1 MKSWVLWGNSM
12 YNMHSYLKYLLET
25 YPEIRKATTKPLWE
39 KWLDNRQKP
48 THKQLEKIIRL
59 LPVDDVNKNYFRVAM
74 FRISTRYQKKGVYM
88 YDFPVHPMACPR
100 PRCTKFGRP
109 YMPKKYMDWK
119 NELVK
124 MMEDKQ
130 HGLNHPIKMKL
141 DFIFFSEN
149 KPWGPHHLK
158 PDVDNLVKAFMD
170 AAQDGGMLAD
180 DSVVFS
186 IFANKYWGPSP
197 KITCTIQY

>member
-1 MKSWVLWGNSM
+1 M

-25 YPEIRKATTKPLWE
+25 YPEIKKATTKPLWK
-39 KWLDNRQKP
+39 KWLDNRQRP
-48 THKQLEKIIRL
+48 THKQLEKIISL

-74 FRISTRYQKKGVYM
+74 FRISTRFQKQGVYM
-88 YDFPVHPMACPR
+88 YDFPIHPMPCPR

-119 NELVK
+119 KELVK
-124 MMEDKQ
+124 MMEDKK
-130 HGLNHPIKMKL
+130 HGFNHPIKMKL
-141 DFIFFSEN
+141 DFIFYSEN
-149 KPWGPHHLK
+149 KPWGPHHQK

-170 AAQDGGMLAD
+170 AAQDGEMLVD
-180 DSVVFS
+180 DSVVYS
-186 IFANKYWGPSP
+186 IFANKFWGPSP

>member
-1 MKSWVLWGNSM
+1 M
-12 YNMHSYLKYLLET
+12 YSMHSYLKYLLET

-74 FRISTRYQKKGVYM
+74 FRISTRYQNKGVYM
-88 YDFPVHPMACPR
+88 YDFPVHPMPCPR

-119 NELVK
+119 KELVK
-124 MMEDKQ
+124 MMEDKK

-141 DFIFFSEN
+141 DFIFYSEN
-149 KPWGPHHLK
+149 KPWGAHHQK

-170 AAQDGGMLAD
+170 AAQDGGMLTD
-180 DSVVFS
+180 DSVVYS